1 MYILNLKAGGKGR
14 RERERERA
22 REPDSCALELVS
34 IESVTVSVS
43 GWIPAFELGWGSWIV
58 ESSEGRRD
66 PGGVKKASGG
76 EGERQRREGGL
87 ERREE
92 RGLGY
97 CRLRYS
103 TPYCRLGYSAPWHT
117 SSSASVYSVSVDS
130 HDELA

>member
-14 RERERERA
+14 EERERA
-22 REPDSCALELVS
+22 REPDSRALELVS

-103 TPYCRLGYSAPWHT
+103 TPWHT